1 MRTLI
6 TGINGFVGLYLCLEL
21 LRRGDSVSGV
31 DRRGRLDLDTRRG
44 IPGLSAANLSAVSVR
59 SVELT
64 DRDAVRRA
72 ILEERPE
79 RIVHLAG
86 LAFVPDS
93 WKSPSEALRSNTL
106 TSVTLLETA
115 RELGWKGRFLLASTS
130 DVYGAAS
137 PEELPLREDA
147 PLRPESPYAATK
159 AAAEAL
165 CQFFMRDG
173 IEVIIA
179 RPFNHLG
186 PGQRAEFVAPAFL
199 TRIAEAIAAGVP
211 VIRVGELGAVR
222 DFTDVRD
229 VVRAYAALLER
240 GAPGEVYNI
249 CSAAPAAIR
258 EVLELSLAV
267 AGAKVSYEVDPE
279 LLRPGMANARYGDNA
294 KIRAL
299 GWQPEITLKQT
310 IQDMWNYSQNARP
323 GSAQ

>member
-21 LRRGDSVSGV
+21 LRRGDAVAGA
-31 DRRGRLDLDTRRG
+31 DRRGRLDLDNRRQ
-44 IPGLSAANLSAVSVR
+44 IPGLSGANLENVSVR
-59 SVELT
+59 SVDLT
-64 DRDAVRRA
+64 DPEAVRRM
-72 ILEERPE
+72 IVEEKPD

-106 TSVTLLETA
+106 TTATLLETA
-115 RELGWKGRFLLASTS
+115 RAVGWRGRFLFASTS
-130 DVYGAAS
+130 DVYGAVR
-137 PEELPLREDA
+137 PEELPLRETA

-165 CQFFMRDG
+165 AQFFLRDG

-199 TRIAEAIAAGVP
+199 TRIADAIAAGVP
-211 VIRVGELGAVR
+211 TIRVGELGAVR

-229 VVRAYAALLER
+229 VVRAYALLLER
-240 GAPGEVYNI
+240 GQPGEIYNI

-258 EVLELSLAV
+258 NVLEISLAV
-267 AGAKVSYEVDPE
+267 AGAKVGYETDPD
-279 LLRPGMANARYGDNA
+279 LLRPGMANARYGDNS
-294 KIRAL
+294 KICAL
-299 GWQPEITLKQT
+299 GWRPEISLQQT
-310 IQDMWNYSQNARP
+310 IQDMWNYCQKTRP
-323 GSAQ
+323 ESAT

>member
-21 LRRGDSVSGV
+21 LRRGDAVSGA
-31 DRRGRLDLDTRRG
+31 DRRGRLELDNRRG
-44 IPGLSAANLSAVSVR
+44 IPGLAAANLANVNVR

-72 ILEERPE
+72 IIEEKPD

-93 WKSPSEALRSNTL
+93 WKSPIEALRSNAL
-106 TSVTLLETA
+106 TTATLLEVA
-115 RELGWKGRFLLASTS
+115 RETGWKGRFLFASTS
-130 DVYGAAS
+130 DVYGAAG

-159 AAAEAL
+159 VAAEAL
-165 CQFFMRDG
+165 AQFFLRDG
-173 IEVIIA
+173 IEVIVA

-186 PGQRAEFVAPAFL
+186 PGQRADFVAPAFL
-199 TRIAEAIAAGVP
+199 ARIADAIAAGVP
-211 VIRVGELGAVR
+211 TIRVGELGAVR

-229 VVRAYAALLER
+229 VVRAYALLLER
-240 GAPGEVYNI
+240 GKPGEIYNI
-249 CSAAPAAIR
+249 CSASPAAIR

-267 AGAKVSYEVDPE
+267 AGARITYETDPD
-279 LLRPGMANARYGDNA
+279 LLRPGMANVRYGDNT
-294 KIRAL
+294 KIRSL
-299 GWQPEITLKQT
+299 GWKPEISLRQT
-310 IQDMWNYSQNARP
+310 IQDMWDYCQNTRTE
-323 GSAQ
+323 SSE